1 MLNYWSDRNVTIIP
15 SNGRALLRNPSSKAE
30 IGLSGGEIYDKKKSL
45 VGDFALYTFS
55 KVTAN
60 ICFLGVGGINE
71 KGITTY
77 ALPETAV
84 NRLILERTNGPRI
97 VVAEGSKVG
106 REQNFST
113 ASISLITHPVTDRSA
128 DKEEIKKIEAKGV
141 KVLYV
146 TEVNVNGENEISI
159 EE

>member
-1 MLNYWSDRNVTIIP
+1 MLNYLSDRNGHHHNQQRAGNLSESVLEGG
-15 SNGRALLRNPSSKAE
+15 NRVVGRGNIQRPL
-30 IGLSGGEIYDKKKSL
+30 
-45 VGDFALYTFS
+45 GDFALYTFS

-84 NRLILERTNGPRI
+84 NRLIPGADERAAHRSG
-97 VVAEGSKVG
+97 G
-106 REQNFST
+106 RQQSGTGKQNFST
-113 ASISLITHPVTDRSA
+113 ASISLITHLVTDRSA
-128 DKEEIKKIEAKGV
+128 DKEEIKKTEAKGV

-146 TEVNVNGENEISI
+146 TEVNVNGENEIRI